1 MSYVD
6 NFLNKITMY
15 KLVLY
20 SLQALAGLSIIFGFL
35 GIISY
40 SGVSLIL
47 SAFTITVVCYLTN
60 LFFAKIYDVQTNVE
74 SSSIT
79 AFILFFVLS
88 PLSSF
93 ADLRIYILVGI
104 LAMAS
109 KYILSIKKK
118 HIFNPAGVA
127 VFIVGLFG
135 SGVGFWWVGGVSL
148 FLPVL
153 IVGILVLRKLKRF
166 ELFLAF
172 AISSLASMSYFG
184 YINGFIFYETLVSNF
199 ISGPVLFFGTI
210 MLTEPL
216 TTPPYRKSRIL
227 YGVIA
232 GVLFGSQFSIGPI
245 FSTPEFSLII
255 ANIFSYIVSPRARLV
270 LTLKQKNKLTNDVYE
285 FIWNTPDK
293 LKFKAGQYL
302 EWTLGHKNPDSRGNR
317 RYFTLSS
324 SPTEEN
330 LGVGIKFYENS
341 SSFKNKM
348 VSLNVGDKLVASQLA
363 GEFTLPEDKS
373 KKLVFIAGGIGV
385 TPFRSMAKY
394 LSDMNE
400 KRDIILLFSCKSSK
414 DLVYKNVF
422 DEAYIKSGIKTI
434 YVVGDSM
441 GETLT
446 SNMKVGPVNSEMIIS
461 EISDYKDRIFY
472 ISGPHGMVSAFESTL
487 NKLGVPSSNIK
498 IDFFPGYV

>member
-1 MSYVD
+1 M
-6 NFLNKITMY
+6 
-15 KLVLY
+15 
-20 SLQALAGLSIIFGFL
+20 
-35 GIISY
+35 
-40 SGVSLIL
+40 
-47 SAFTITVVCYLTN
+47 
-60 LFFAKIYDVQTNVE
+60 
-74 SSSIT
+74 
-79 AFILFFVLS
+79 
-88 PLSSF
+88 
-93 ADLRIYILVGI
+93 
-104 LAMAS
+104 
-109 KYILSIKKK
+109 
-118 HIFNPAGVA
+118 
-127 VFIVGLFG
+127 
-135 SGVGFWWVGGVSL
+135 
-148 FLPVL
+148 
-153 IVGILVLRKLKRF
+153 
-166 ELFLAF
+166 
-172 AISSLASMSYFG
+172 
-184 YINGFIFYETLVSNF
+184 
-199 ISGPVLFFGTI
+199 
-210 MLTEPL
+210 
-216 TTPPYRKSRIL
+216 
-227 YGVIA
+227 
-232 GVLFGSQFSIGPI
+232 
-245 FSTPEFSLII
+245 
-255 ANIFSYIVSPRARLV
+255 
-270 LTLKQKNKLTNDVYE
+270 
-285 FIWNTPDK
+285 
-293 LKFKAGQYL
+293 